1 MAEAVTTYDFRKRL
15 ARHFYNG
22 DSVPQM
28 AQMAFGDG
36 GHDSDGKPVSPDAS
50 KTSLNNEL
58 LRKDL
63 ASIYQEDDFS
73 VTGSGRISKSELV
86 DADISEAGLLDSDG
100 NLLGFKNFAPKAKE
114 SDEEYEINIKLKF

>member
-22 DSVPQM
+22 QPLPQ
-28 AQMAFGDG
+28 ASQMAFGDG
-36 GHDSDGKPVSPDAS
+36 GHNTDDTPKNPDPNQDN
-50 KTSLNNEL
+50 LQNEL

-73 VTGSGRISKSELV
+73 TTGSGRIAKSELNG
-86 DADISEAGLLDSDG
+86 ASISEAGLLDSDG
-100 NLLGFKNFAPKAKE
+100 NLLGFKNFAPKIKE

>member
-1 MAEAVTTYDFRKRL
+1 MAEAVTTYDFRRRL

-22 DSVPQM
+22 DALPQI

-36 GHDSDGKPVSPDAS
+36 GHNPDRTPISPDPG

-63 ASIYQEDDFS
+63 AGIYQEDDYS
-73 VTGSGRISKSELV
+73 TTGSGRISKSELV
-86 DADISEAGLLDSDG
+86 GADISEAGLLDSSG
-100 NLLGFKNFAPKAKE
+100 NLLGFKNFAPKGKE

>member
-22 DSVPQM
+22 ALLPQV

-36 GHDSDGKPVSPDAS
+36 GHGSDGNPISPDAS

-63 ASIYQEDDFS
+63 ASVYQEDDFS
-73 VTGSGRISKSELV
+73 TTGSGRVAKNELV
-86 DADISEAGLLDSDG
+86 GADISEAGLLDADG
-100 NLLGFKNFAPKAKE
+100 NLLGFKNFAPKSKE
-114 SDEEYEINIKLKF
+114 SDEGYEVNIKLKF